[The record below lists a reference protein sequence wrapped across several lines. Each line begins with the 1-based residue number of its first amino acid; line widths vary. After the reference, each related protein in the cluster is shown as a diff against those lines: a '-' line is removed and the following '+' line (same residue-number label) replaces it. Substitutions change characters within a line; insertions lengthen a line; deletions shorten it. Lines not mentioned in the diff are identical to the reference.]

1 MNSALLQISIEMA
14 AFSVLFSIEK
24 VAILIEIRSKSDGF
38 RDKMDKFCIGDEAL
52 FSNMEEPL
60 SVSDSC

>member
-1 MNSALLQISIEMA
+1 MA